1 MLHNK
6 ILMTNDGQDVSYRVA
21 DDKDCTLPDETG
33 NLIYGNVVIYG
44 NVRPTL
50 MRNDVVDEGLP
61 RNDGSPI
68 RR

>member
-33 NLIYGNVVIYG
+33 NLIYG
-44 NVRPTL
+44 R
-50 MRNDVVDEGLP
+50 VDIWQGCDIWQRSTNFDEK
-61 RNDGSPI
+61 
-68 RR
+68 

>member
-33 NLIYGNVVIYG
+33 NLIYGNVDIWQG
-44 NVRPTL
+44 CDIWQRSTNF
-50 MRNDVVDEGLP
+50 DEK
-61 RNDGSPI
+61 
-68 RR
+68 